1 MSIKN
6 NQSYNIILTG
16 YGGQGV
22 ITLAEILAQAA
33 LAAGLDV
40 KQAELHGLAQRGGSL
55 ECHLRIGEKIFSPLV
70 GRAEADLIIGLELLE
85 TLRACYYADPERTN
99 IIVNHRYWAPDPLR
113 VETKIGEAILNNLNK
128 FTKNLKLVEAEKLL
142 TENNLN
148 LSIVNTLMLAVVT
161 KQKVLPVSEEQIL
174 TALRAKIKPQFLADN
189 QKIFDLVGKL

>member
-1 MSIKN
+1 MTKN
-6 NQSYNIILTG
+6 YNIILAG

-85 TLRACYYADPERTN
+85 TLRACYYADPERTS
-99 IIVNHRYWAPDPLR
+99 IIVNHKYWAPDPLK
-113 VETKIGEAILNNLNK
+113 VETKKGEAIINNLKK
-128 FTKNLKLVEAEKLL
+128 FTKNLKLIEAEKLL
-142 TENNLN
+142 TENNLD
-148 LSIVNTLMLAVVT
+148 LFMANTLMLAIVA
-161 KQKVLPVSEEQIL
+161 KANILPVSEEQIL
-174 TALRAKIKPQFLADN
+174 AALRAKIKPQFLTAN
-189 QKIFDLVGKL
+189 QKIFDLVDKP

>member
-1 MSIKN
+1 MIKN
-6 NQSYNIILTG
+6 YNIIIVG

-55 ECHLRIGEKIFSPLV
+55 ECHLRIGGKVLSPLI

-85 TLRACYYADPERTN
+85 TLRACYYADPGRTT
-99 IIVNHRYWAPDPLR
+99 IIVNHRYWAPDSLK
-113 VETKIGEAILNNLNK
+113 VETKKGEAILNNLNK
-128 FTKNLKLVEAEKLL
+128 FTKNLKLIEAEKLL

-148 LSIVNTLMLAVVT
+148 LSMTNTLMLAVVA
-161 KQKVLPVSEEQIL
+161 KAKILPVSEEQIL
-174 TALRAKIKPQFLADN
+174 TALRAKIKPQFLAAN
-189 QKIFDLVGKL
+189 QKIFNLVGKM

>member
-1 MSIKN
+1 MTKT
-6 NQSYNIILTG
+6 YNIILAG

-33 LAAGLDV
+33 LAAGFDV

-85 TLRACYYADPERTN
+85 TLRACYYADPNRTT
-99 IIVNHRYWAPDPLR
+99 IIVNHKYWAPDPLK
-113 VETKIGEAILNNLNK
+113 VETKRGKMVFESLNR
-128 FTKNLKLVEAEKLL
+128 FAKNLKLIEAEKLL

-148 LSIVNTLMLAVVT
+148 LSMTNTIMLAAVA
-161 KQKVLPVSEEQIL
+161 KQKVLPMSEEQIL
-174 TALRAKIKPQFLADN
+174 HALRAKIKPHFLSDN
-189 QKIFDLVGKL
+189 QKIFNLVDRL